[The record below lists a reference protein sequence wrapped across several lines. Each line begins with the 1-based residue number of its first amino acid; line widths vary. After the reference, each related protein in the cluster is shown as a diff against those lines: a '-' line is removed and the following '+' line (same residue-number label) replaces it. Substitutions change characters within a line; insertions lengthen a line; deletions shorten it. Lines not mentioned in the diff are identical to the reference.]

1 MAKYY
6 YGVRKGRN
14 IGIYNTWKEC
24 EENVRGYPGAEYKKF
39 SNYEDALSFI
49 EDKEEKED
57 LLEKKDIGD
66 GEAIAYVDGSFNLG
80 DFSYAYGIV
89 FITTEGKELYNWK
102 ETEKD
107 LVEMRNV
114 AGEIRGAMEAMKIA
128 LEKDKK
134 TLYIHYDYAGIE
146 NWAKGTWKTN
156 KLGTKR
162 YKEFY
167 DSIKDKLDV
176 KFIKVKAHS
185 GVEYNEEADRLAKK
199 ALGIE

>member
-24 EENVRGYPGAEYKKF
+24 EENVKGYSGAEYKKF
-39 SNYEDALSFI
+39 STYEEALNFI
-49 EDKEEKED
+49 EGQEEKEELFEEDD
-57 LLEKKDIGD
+57 LGA
-66 GEAIAYVDGSFNLG
+66 GEAIAYVDGSFNLE

-89 FITTEGKELYNWK
+89 FITLDGKELYNGK
-102 ETEKD
+102 EED
-107 LVEMRNV
+107 QELVEMRNV

-128 LEKDKK
+128 LERDKR
-134 TLYIHYDYAGIE
+134 TLYLHYDYAGIE
-146 NWAKGTWKTN
+146 NWAKGVWKTN
-156 KLGTKR
+156 KTGTRK

-167 DSIKDKLDV
+167 DSIKDKLNV